1 MALNLRFN
9 IQESPDAKSFVFT
22 DLTGGYNSSANPGGW
37 GGDNITPDEIESAKL
52 IVVVEQTTYLYNLP
66 VGPDLRAMW
75 EAGVEVFV
83 QDIAYSDLQFKDGI
97 YSFQI
102 EYTSFDNPS
111 VKIYSQPVIIGFASI
126 ITERVIKD
134 ALIYTPQ
141 LQKSKK
147 DYIRETMRLLSNLRY
162 SADTGQL
169 QYFED
174 NLNALYK
181 IR

>member
-1 MALNLRFN
+1 MIVSEN
-9 IQESPDAKSFVFT
+9 Q
-22 DLTGGYNSSANPGGW
+22 
-37 GGDNITPDEIESAKL
+37 ITYIYE
-52 IVVVEQTTYLYNLP
+52 LP
-66 VGPDLRAMW
+66 VGWDLRAIW
-75 EAGVEVFV
+75 EAGVEIFV
-83 QDIAYSDLQFKDGI
+83 NEVGYSDMKFRDGI

-102 EYTSFDNPS
+102 EYNTIYEPE
-111 VKIYSQPVIIGFASI
+111 KQYSQPIIVGFASI

-141 LQKSKK
+141 LEKSKK
-147 DYIRETMRLLSNLRY
+147 DYIRETMRLLSNLKY

-174 NLNALYK
+174 NLKALYK